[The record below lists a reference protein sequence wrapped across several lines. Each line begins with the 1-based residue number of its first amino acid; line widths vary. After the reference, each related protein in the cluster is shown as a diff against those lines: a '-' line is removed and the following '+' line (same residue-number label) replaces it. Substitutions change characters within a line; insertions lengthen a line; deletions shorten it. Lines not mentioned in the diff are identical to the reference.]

1 MTKPISRRQHAATDY
16 SYVPLVSLAPGLAG
30 FQDEPAAARL
40 CRVASGVI
48 AVSTL
53 LTRAEWGTVKVM
65 PYKAHLA
72 RRRGARRVHARGA
85 LAVSGSPGTGPP
97 GTRSWRWGPP
107 GLSAGL
113 LSEPDEMPPADR

>member
-16 SYVPLVSLAPGLAG
+16 SCVPLVSLAPGLAG
-30 FQDEPAAARL
+30 FKDSAPTAARL

-53 LTRAEWGTVKVM
+53 FTRAEWGTFKVM

-72 RRRGARRVHARGA
+72 VDAAVGAFA
-85 LAVSGSPGTGPP
+85 LAAPWLFGFAGDRRARNTFLAMGAA
-97 GTRSWRWGPP
+97 

-113 LSEPDEMPPADR
+113 LSRPNEMPASA

>member
-16 SYVPLVSLAPGLAG
+16 SYVPLVSLAPGLVG
-30 FQDEPAAARL
+30 FKDDAPTAARL

-53 LTRAEWGTVKVM
+53 LTRAEWGTFKVV

-72 RRRGARRVHARGA
+72 VDAAVGAFA
-85 LAVSGSPGTGPP
+85 LAAPWLFGFAGDRRARNTFLAMGAA
-97 GTRSWRWGPP
+97 

-113 LSEPDEMPPADR
+113 LSRPNEMPASA

>member
-16 SYVPLVSLAPGLAG
+16 SYVPLVSLAPGLVG
-30 FQDEPAAARL
+30 FKDDAPTAVRL

-53 LTRAEWGTVKVM
+53 LTRAEWGTFKVM

-72 RRRGARRVHARGA
+72 IDAAVGAFALGAPWLFGFAGDRRARNTFLAMGAA
-85 LAVSGSPGTGPP
+85 
-97 GTRSWRWGPP
+97 

-113 LSEPDEMPPADR
+113 FSRPNEMPASA